1 MPANFLFRRLNALA
15 LRVKSALFEV
25 DGNVES
31 AMVMI
36 PLILTFLAVLQISS
50 YAISH
55 GVLSNAV
62 SGEISQASM
71 LTSHNPD
78 AFNPIGFDRQI
89 RRIALPGGGAIL
101 IKSVEGNSSYFAPIL
116 IGRSK
121 FTSTGISIDE
131 N

>member
-1 MPANFLFRRLNALA
+1 
-15 LRVKSALFEV
+15 
-25 DGNVES
+25 
-31 AMVMI
+31 MI

-71 LTSHNPD
+71 LTSDNPD
-78 AFNPIGFDRQI
+78 SFNPIGFERQI
-89 RRIALPGGGAIL
+89 RRIALPGGGVIL